1 MLSLVV
7 TEFTLMMVKPLAK
20 LCWALIWHNIK
31 KLMGKRGNFPWPVF
45 QIQDDAVNVVYFS
58 ALLWMCLSTVP
69 YMAVIGPLLL
79 YLHFKWLRFN
89 LSFLMRRPFITDTT
103 GLLVTLQRITCINFI
118 AIGLLMMSQLIIT
131 VPYEPTCGPVDGF
144 RAAGPMIW
152 YLDFPLKEVWMV
164 VYQVTLENRGSL
176 LAATCFLMTVLGM
189 MHQVKMKTNRS
200 VVEQMSGVANRHVAS
215 LEREMWRID
224 RQNDLLKRRLEWLE
238 GEK

>member
-20 LCWALIWHNIK
+20 LCWALIRHNLQ
-31 KLMGKRGNFPWPVF
+31 KLMGRKGNFPWPVF
-45 QIQDDAVNVVYFS
+45 EIQDDAVNVVYFS

-89 LSFLMRRPFITDTT
+89 LTFLMRRPFITDTT